1 MNKGGLYMEPIKEL
15 KAAFRIIMYHN
26 YHAPLAEQPI
36 FRLYPEE
43 CLKIEHALEKVSQL
57 DEFISKNKESFPAEL
72 FNSLLEIITK

>member
-1 MNKGGLYMEPIKEL
+1 MNIINDL
-15 KAAFRIIMYHN
+15 KIAFRTIMYHN
-26 YHAPLAEQPI
+26 YRAPVAEQPI

-43 CLKIEHALEKVSQL
+43 CIKIEHALEKVSQL